1 MDLKIVQ
8 ILYLVSIRFHVVEN
22 YHSSKSDFRG
32 FMNSKNKHSAGVASL
47 NASDGITYYDPTAKN
62 IQNSKFS
69 PLFRSNERK
78 KQHKTY
84 GSTTSLEIFIISI
97 SEAGVLKL
105 YYKICK
111 ITEVGGLSSTAELVP
126 VLSLLVI
133 HKSRNRSKRLEK
145 VIVVPV

>member
-78 KQHKTY
+78 NNIKPMGPQLLLKYSSSVFQKQEFLSY
-84 GSTTSLEIFIISI
+84 TTKSAKSQKWVACLQ
-97 SEAGVLKL
+97 LQNL
-105 YYKICK
+105 YQF
-111 ITEVGGLSSTAELVP
+111 
-126 VLSLLVI
+126 
-133 HKSRNRSKRLEK
+133 
-145 VIVVPV
+145 